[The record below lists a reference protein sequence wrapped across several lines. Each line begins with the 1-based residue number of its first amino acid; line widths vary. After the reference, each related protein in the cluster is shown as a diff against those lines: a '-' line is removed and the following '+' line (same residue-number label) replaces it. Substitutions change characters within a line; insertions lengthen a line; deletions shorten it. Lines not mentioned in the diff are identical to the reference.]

1 MRAAPRSA
9 GSAGRA
15 WGSMQRAL
23 DQLLAAPGL
32 TRGRFALLAVV
43 SIASTATVLLA
54 GAPNDSTPW
63 DLVAAAGS
71 RPAPVVE
78 VAGRAP
84 AAAASPGT
92 DPAPVAATTSTQPTA
107 AATPAAP
114 PVPA

>member
-1 MRAAPRSA
+1 MRHTPAAPRSA

-15 WGSMQRAL
+15 WESMQRTL

-43 SIASTATVLLA
+43 SLASTATVVLA
-54 GAPNDSTPW
+54 GAPKDSTAW

-78 VAGRAP
+78 VARRAP
-84 AAAASPGT
+84 ALAASP
-92 DPAPVAATTSTQPTA
+92 TA
-107 AATPAAP
+107 DSAPAA
-114 PVPA
+114 